1 MDQDSC
7 TRERTSFEK
16 VCLFWTLH
24 CHQAMSFNTAITKGI
39 QITVSATFRADL
51 SQLPNG
57 HYFFTYDI
65 SIQNTNP
72 WKVQLLRRE
81 WHIFDSLGQRGYVTG
96 EGVIGEQP
104 SLDFQETF
112 QYTSGC
118 SLQSEIGSMR
128 GFYTFL
134 NTENDQYFEVEIPPF
149 QLIHPCRL
157 N

>member
-1 MDQDSC
+1 
-7 TRERTSFEK
+7 
-16 VCLFWTLH
+16 
-24 CHQAMSFNTAITKGI
+24 MSFNTAITKGV

-51 SQLPNG
+51 SQLPHG

-65 SIQNTNP
+65 AIQNTNP

-81 WHIFDSLGQRGYVTG
+81 WHIFDSLGQRGFVSG

-104 SLDFQETF
+104 TLDFQETF

-118 SLQSEIGSMR
+118 SLQSEIGSMS
-128 GFYTFL
+128 GFYTFQ
-134 NTENDQYFEVEIPPF
+134 NTENGQFFQVEIPPF